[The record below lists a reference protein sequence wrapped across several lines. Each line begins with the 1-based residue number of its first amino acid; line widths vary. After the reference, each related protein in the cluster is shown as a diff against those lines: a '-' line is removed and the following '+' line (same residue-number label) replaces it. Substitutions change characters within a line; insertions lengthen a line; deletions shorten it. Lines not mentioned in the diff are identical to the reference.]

1 MSPSRKR
8 PPGPPDPP
16 GRKGKERG
24 PRGGKTT
31 VSADGKL
38 IRKTFYI
45 DRDVE
50 EKLRDEAHEHRRTE
64 AEIVR
69 WVLRERYGLD

>member
-1 MSPSRKR
+1 MTKRRKS
-8 PPGPPDPP
+8 PPGKD
-16 GRKGKERG
+16 RG

-50 EKLRDEAHEHRRTE
+50 DKLRDEAHENRQTE

-69 WVLRERYGLD
+69 WMLRERYGLD